1 MVSTNKDPD
10 RGHLKTVVSED
21 PMADEQRPEMTGE
34 LQQERERLVLERIL
48 GLKQIIKDGLGGP
61 VELHELGICYFTLRN
76 FRQSS
81 QYLAELIE
89 QYGDYVEIAGVMAL
103 QVLCLIEDEEYRAA
117 EDILKDRLQMYPHDV
132 RLLSMRAHVEEKTGR
147 SRESIATHR
156 RVLEV
161 DADNINSLNSLGY
174 LLAVHGKDDAERE
187 EAFRCLGRVLSRE
200 PNHPAYLD
208 SFGVLLA
215 RQGDQGRA
223 RKALMKALQRAP
235 ENQAILEHIRD
246 LLD

>member
-1 MVSTNKDPD
+1 MVSSDKDPGSGESIKAGAESMD
-10 RGHLKTVVSED
+10 MATED
-21 PMADEQRPEMTGE
+21 STGTPDAQE
-34 LQQERERLVLERIL
+34 LERQVLERIL
-48 GLKQIIKDGLGGP
+48 GLKQSLKDGQGGP

-89 QYGDYVEIAGVMAL
+89 IYSDYVEIAGVMAL

-117 EDILKDRLQMYPHDV
+117 EDILKDRLQKYPNDV

-147 SRESIATHR
+147 ADESIATHR
-156 RVLEV
+156 RVLDVEPE
-161 DADNINSLNSLGY
+161 NINSLNSLGY
-174 LLAVHGKDDAERE
+174 LLAVHGKNDADRD
-187 EAFRCLGRVLSRE
+187 EAFRYLGRVLQRE

-215 RQGDQGRA
+215 RKGDQGRA

-235 ENQAILEHIRD
+235 ENQEILEHIRE